1 MMENHV
7 LSDCSQDPLI
17 PAKSAEQKKDEAV
30 AGGVADWSEAC
41 YGVWVLR
48 GVDDE
53 PLARAERYR
62 NPLTEEVKW
71 FCYLVFPYRETC
83 PYMMVGE
90 AATSEASLDLILLN
104 IKRLRDSYTLIL
116 DSIVSAA
123 LAKYLEEHD
132 VHEVG

>member
-1 MMENHV
+1 MIE
-7 LSDCSQDPLI
+7 
-17 PAKSAEQKKDEAV
+17 EQGEAN
-30 AGGVADWSEAC
+30 AGGVAAWSEVC

-62 NPLTEEVKW
+62 NPLTGEVKW
-71 FCYLVFPYRETC
+71 FCYLVFPYRGEC
-83 PYMMVGE
+83 PYMLIGE
-90 AATSEASLDLILLN
+90 AATSEASIDLILLN
-104 IKRLRDSYTLIL
+104 IKQLRDSYTLIL

-132 VHEVG
+132 AHEVG

>member
-1 MMENHV
+1 MIE
-7 LSDCSQDPLI
+7 
-17 PAKSAEQKKDEAV
+17 EQGEAN
-30 AGGVADWSEAC
+30 AGGVAAWSEVC

-62 NPLTEEVKW
+62 NPLTGEVKW

-83 PYMMVGE
+83 PRMLIGE
-90 AATSEASLDLILLN
+90 AATPEKSLDMILLS
-104 IKRLRDSYTLIL
+104 IFRLRDDYTYVL
-116 DSIVSAA
+116 DNIVMSA

-132 VHEVG
+132 VREVG